1 MRVIISTRGLTVS
14 PTYRAHLQERIEKV
28 ARLSPKPSEAR
39 VVLTKERNRR
49 RAGVTLLA
57 KHHTFR
63 SEETA
68 LELAAAVDAAL
79 AALTRQVRQ
88 LKDRIQT
95 HKPGPRKSPR
105 ALGWRGAAEGEP
117 SGYGKRRGAAEGEP
131 SGYGKRRGAAEGEP
145 SGYGKRRGAAEGE
158 PGGNENVLEISQVPA
173 KPMSVEEALEQFRL
187 SRDQFFAFT
196 NAGSQAVNVL
206 YRRHAG
212 GFGLIEPVA

>member
-14 PTYRAHLQERIEKV
+14 PTYRGHLEERIEKL

-39 VVLTKERNRR
+39 VVLTKERNHR
-49 RAGVTLLA
+49 RAGVTLVA

-95 HKPGPRKSPR
+95 HKPPSRKRPR
-105 ALGWRGAAEGEP
+105 ALASASEREP
-117 SGYGKRRGAAEGEP
+117 SGNDDA
-131 SGYGKRRGAAEGEP
+131 
-145 SGYGKRRGAAEGE
+145 
-158 PGGNENVLEISQVPA
+158 LEISQVTA

-187 SRDQFFAFT
+187 SRDQFFAFI
-196 NAGSQAVNVL
+196 NAGSRAVNVL

>member
-131 SGYGKRRGAAEGEP
+131 
-145 SGYGKRRGAAEGE
+145 
-158 PGGNENVLEISQVPA
+158 GGNENVLEISQVPA

>member
-1 MRVIISTRGLTVS
+1 MRVIISARGLTVS

-28 ARLSPKPSEAR
+28 ARLSPKPIEAR

-49 RAGVTLLA
+49 TAGVTLVA

-63 SEETA
+63 SGETA
-68 LELAAAVDAAL
+68 LDLAAAVDAAL
-79 AALTRQVRQ
+79 TALTRQVRQ

-95 HKPGPRKSPR
+95 HKPPPRKSPR
-105 ALGWRGAAEGEP
+105 ALVWRGAAEGEP
-117 SGYGKRRGAAEGEP
+117 SGP
-131 SGYGKRRGAAEGEP
+131 
-145 SGYGKRRGAAEGE
+145 
-158 PGGNENVLEISQVPA
+158 LEVTQVPA

-196 NAGSQAVNVL
+196 NAGSGAVNVL
-206 YRRHAG
+206 YRRRAG

>member
-131 SGYGKRRGAAEGEP
+131 SG
-145 SGYGKRRGAAEGE
+145 
-158 PGGNENVLEISQVPA
+158 NENVLEISQVPA

>member
-145 SGYGKRRGAAEGE
+145 SG
-158 PGGNENVLEISQVPA
+158 NENVLEISQVPA

-196 NAGSQAVNVL
+196 NAGSRAVNVL

>member
-1 MRVIISTRGLTVS
+1 MRVIISARGLTVS

-28 ARLSPKPSEAR
+28 SRLSPKPIEAR

-49 RAGVTLLA
+49 TAGVTLVA

-63 SEETA
+63 SGETA
-68 LELAAAVDAAL
+68 LDLAAAVDAAL
-79 AALTRQVRQ
+79 AALARQVRQ

-95 HKPGPRKSPR
+95 HKPPPRKSPR
-105 ALGWRGAAEGEP
+105 AFVWRGAAEGEP
-117 SGYGKRRGAAEGEP
+117 SGNERGTRAERGGRGAAEGEP
-131 SGYGKRRGAAEGEP
+131 SGNERGTRAERGGRGAAEGEP
-145 SGYGKRRGAAEGE
+145 SG
-158 PGGNENVLEISQVPA
+158 PLEVTQVPA

-196 NAGSQAVNVL
+196 NADSGAVNVL
-206 YRRHAG
+206 YRRRAG

>member
-117 SGYGKRRGAAEGEP
+117 SG
-131 SGYGKRRGAAEGEP
+131 
-145 SGYGKRRGAAEGE
+145 
-158 PGGNENVLEISQVPA
+158 NENVLEISQVPA
-173 KPMSVEEALEQFRL
+173 KPMSVDEALEQFRL

>member
-145 SGYGKRRGAAEGE
+145 SG
-158 PGGNENVLEISQVPA
+158 NENVLEISQVPA